1 MGMIQ
6 NDWLEE
12 INEEFR
18 KPYYAQ
24 LFRFVQKEYSTYVVY
39 PPADEIFNAFHFTPL
54 SKVKVVILGQDP

>member
-6 NDWLEE
+6 NDWLDE
-12 INEEFR
+12 ISGEFK

-39 PPADEIFNAFHFTPL
+39 PPADEIFNAYT
-54 SKVKVVILGQDP
+54 VK

>member
-6 NDWLEE
+6 NDWLDE
-12 INEEFR
+12 ISGEFK

-39 PPADEIFNAFHFTPL
+39 PPAMRFLMLF
-54 SKVKVVILGQDP
+54 ILHR